1 MEKELEN
8 YIYLESQ
15 IDKIAELVIKLK
27 EENKQLSQQNE
38 QLMIQVQSANDK
50 KILQSASED
59 DNFDGES
66 TPGIFTKADA
76 DYVRRCVNNALLKLA
91 QLRQVVMEEN

>member
-1 MEKELEN
+1 MEKELES

-15 IDKIAELVIKLK
+15 IEKIAELVTKLK
-27 EENKQLSQQNE
+27 EENKQLREQNE

-50 KILQSASED
+50 KIIKSENED
-59 DNFDGES
+59 DNFDDAS
-66 TPGIFTKADA
+66 TAGIFTQADA
-76 DYVRRCVNNALLKLA
+76 DYVRRCINNALLKLA

>member
-27 EENKQLSQQNE
+27 EENKQLRQQNE

-50 KILQSASED
+50 KILQTENED
-59 DNFDGES
+59 DNFDDES
-66 TPGIFTKADA
+66 MSGIFTKADA